1 MDIPERIKNEGETVF
16 KHLQAQGISFEITP
30 ANKLRITTQ
39 TTKKQFDLIRL
50 WKAQIIEEI
59 SPKCSNCGLAMDL
72 INDGKLWFCRLGC
85 ESRKS

>member
-1 MDIPERIKNEGETVF
+1 MEIHEQIKKDGESVF
-16 KHLQAQGISFEITP
+16 KDLQTQGVSFEVTP

-59 SPKCSNCGLAMDL
+59 SPKCSNCGLAMEL
-72 INDGKLWFCRLGC
+72 INEGKLWFCRLGC
-85 ESRKS
+85 ESLKA